1 MKIRMLLQ
9 KQFQSIVGLLGQ
21 DHPACNELFCYF
33 TYGEGECSVW
43 QAQLSSATSH
53 SMPTVVNLYGAEL
66 IVLKTCLLHTWS
78 NRRAH
83 YILGDLFKAVPQW
96 IETVYGEVFL
106 FHYSCPCVFMR
117 YSINFLPMIGFTKCV
132 CPSQFLWYNVHP
144 VDSAH
149 PDFKTNGM
157 LTSKLS

>member
-9 KQFQSIVGLLGQ
+9 KQFESIVGLLGQ

-53 SMPTVVNLYGAEL
+53 SMPTVINLYGAEL
-66 IVLKTCLLHTWS
+66 AILKTCLLHTWS

-83 YILGDLFKAVPQW
+83 TYVSFQSSSPMDWNCVWRSILFYYLCA
-96 IETVYGEVFL
+96 
-106 FHYSCPCVFMR
+106 CVFTR
-117 YSINFLPMIGFTKCV
+117 YSINFLPVIGFTKTKLCN
-132 CPSQFLWYNVHP
+132 QVH
-144 VDSAH
+144 SLSL
-149 PDFKTNGM
+149 FRWRT
-157 LTSKLS
+157 LTLLKI